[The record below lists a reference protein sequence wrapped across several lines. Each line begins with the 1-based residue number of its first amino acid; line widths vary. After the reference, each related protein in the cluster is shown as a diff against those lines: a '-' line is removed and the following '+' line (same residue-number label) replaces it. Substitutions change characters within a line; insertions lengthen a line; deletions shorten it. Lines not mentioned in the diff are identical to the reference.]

1 MKIYRLHELQYED
14 FIDENRI
21 FAYEQLKEVR
31 LMKPLKTIKETKTK
45 LEIEFSN
52 EYSNYSATRDV
63 LYEFDSIEELKQFA
77 DLMKE
82 DSDYHSSVFFY
93 SRRNFENKKYFEVVK
108 TNSIFADI
116 LFDLEKKNNSYS
128 VEINY
133 NIFSPLIFEH
143 YFEKKF
149 DELNKY
155 IDDSIKLIETENI
168 KGKEKI
174 IKKCFSLIVNE
185 MNLLK
190 NTFIKKN
197 KKKHKVDLLNYF
209 KNNPQ
214 PTFDKICKQCVILFT
229 IVKNNNIK
237 L

>member
-82 DSDYHSSVFFY
+82 DSDYHSSVFYY

-143 YFEKKF
+143 YFEKN
-149 DELNKY
+149 L
-155 IDDSIKLIETENI
+155 
-168 KGKEKI
+168 
-174 IKKCFSLIVNE
+174 
-185 MNLLK
+185 MN
-190 NTFIKKN
+190 
-197 KKKHKVDLLNYF
+197 
-209 KNNPQ
+209 
-214 PTFDKICKQCVILFT
+214 
-229 IVKNNNIK
+229 
-237 L
+237 

>member
-1 MKIYRLHELQYED
+1 MQIYYLIQ
-14 FIDENRI
+14 
-21 FAYEQLKEVR
+21 
-31 LMKPLKTIKETKTK
+31 
-45 LEIEFSN
+45 
-52 EYSNYSATRDV
+52 
-63 LYEFDSIEELKQFA
+63 
-77 DLMKE
+77 
-82 DSDYHSSVFFY
+82 
-93 SRRNFENKKYFEVVK
+93 
-108 TNSIFADI
+108 
-116 LFDLEKKNNSYS
+116 KKNNSYS

-229 IVKNNNIK
+229 IAKNNNIK

>member
-82 DSDYHSSVFFY
+82 DSDYHSSVFYY

-229 IVKNNNIK
+229 IAKNNNIK

>member
-82 DSDYHSSVFFY
+82 DSDYHSSVFYY

-197 KKKHKVDLLNYF
+197 KKKYKVDLLNYF

-229 IVKNNNIK
+229 IAKNNNIK

>member
-1 MKIYRLHELQYED
+1 MKIYRLDELQYED

-31 LMKPLKTIKETKTK
+31 LIKPFKTIKETKTK

-52 EYSNYSATRDV
+52 EYSNYSATRDT

-82 DSDYHSSVFFY
+82 DSDYHSSVFYY
-93 SRRNFENKKYFEVVK
+93 SRRNFKNKKYFEVVK

-214 PTFDKICKQCVILFT
+214 PTFDKICKQCFILFT
-229 IVKNNNIK
+229 IAKNNNIK

>member
-1 MKIYRLHELQYED
+1 MKVYRLHELQYED

-21 FAYEQLKEVR
+21 FAYEQLKEVPLR
-31 LMKPLKTIKETKTK
+31 KPFKTIKETKTK

-52 EYSNYSATRDV
+52 EYSTYSATRDA

-82 DSDYHSSVFFY
+82 DSDYHSSVFYY

-108 TNSIFADI
+108 TNSRFADI

-133 NIFSPLIFEH
+133 NVFSPLIFEH

-229 IVKNNNIK
+229 IAKNNNIK